1 MNINFRVDQILP
13 SFGSYD
19 AIGTETKI
27 IQQAIREKGI
37 QSDIYTEQGIDSR
50 YCKPMT
56 EFFKRK
62 SSSKDILIH
71 HFSIGSLVPYY
82 LMNFRGRVITRYH
95 NITPP
100 HFFKYD
106 SNRFSRCRCAQ
117 GRNQFSTVR
126 QFSPV
131 CWAASSYNLEE
142 MKHLN
147 FESTSV
153 LPVLRDYNQLFQ
165 KEPCSKIIGNLK
177 KSTKKTILFVG
188 RVIPNKAHHDLF
200 FLLKQYL
207 TYVDKNIR
215 LICIGAVDSH
225 YGKKLLK
232 NLAHSLDISVL
243 FDSSGLNT
251 ADVTFTGPVSD
262 AELVSYYRESDAFVC
277 LSDHEGFCV
286 PLVEAMNF
294 GLPVL
299 AHPSAAVPETLG
311 NAGILS
317 DKTDPVDL
325 IEKLHLILSD
335 QKESERLKR
344 LSLLRAQDFS
354 IDKTLIK
361 LSDLL
366 KEQIDFS
373 LKHDA
378 PCFMPNHDPS
388 IHSFKHPLNMN

>member
-1 MNINFRVDQILP
+1 MNTNFRVDQILP

-37 QSDIYTEQGIDSR
+37 ESDIYTEQGIDSQ

-56 EFFKRK
+56 DFFKKK
-62 SSSKDILIH
+62 SSPNDILIH

-82 LMNFRGRVITRYH
+82 LMNFRGRIITRYH

-100 HFFKYD
+100 HFFKYE

-117 GRNQFSTVR
+117 GRNQFSTIR
-126 QFSPV
+126 QFSHV
-131 CWAASSYNLEE
+131 CWAASSYNLNE

-147 FESTSV
+147 FESTCV

-165 KEPCSKIIGNLK
+165 KTPCLNTTSMIK
-177 KSTKKTILFVG
+177 KSTKKTLLFVG

-200 FLLKQYL
+200 FLLRQYL
-207 TYVDKNIR
+207 THVDKNVR

-232 NLAHSLDISVL
+232 NLANAFSMSVA
-243 FDSSGLNT
+243 FEPSGAST

-262 AELVSYYRESDAFVC
+262 SELVSYYRDSDAFIC

-294 GLPVL
+294 GLPIL

-311 NAGILS
+311 AAGVLS
-317 DKTDPVDL
+317 DKSNPVDM
-325 IEKLHLILSD
+325 IEKLHEILTNP
-335 QKESERLKR
+335 QESERLKK

-354 IDKTLIK
+354 IDKTLNK
-361 LSDLL
+361 LSNLL
-366 KEQIDFS
+366 QEQFTLS
-373 LKHDA
+373 QG
-378 PCFMPNHDPS
+378 NDPS
-388 IHSFKHPLNMN
+388 YFLSGQEHSNQTFMHRLN